1 MYTIYVC
8 ICMCLCNIYIY
19 IYTYIQFL
27 KGVEREPTAGL
38 FGLPVSG
45 CSVPILLRP
54 SGPCGWETIT

>member
-1 MYTIYVC
+1 MYMYVSVCNIY
-8 ICMCLCNIYIY
+8 IYIYIY